1 MFVYCADYVKKH
13 SFLHRCAFLLH
24 FKKVDY
30 QVGKKEKH
38 FFFLILISSPYFLA
52 LEKKKK
58 FFFSKPPFPF
68 NVLSA
73 FFNLVARLTWRPL
86 NPPLYPV
93 IRQDFCYQ
101 RSYILSVF
109 AYCPLIWMFCGIK
122 GNNLINKTH
131 KRALKAVYQNYDL
144 SLLDLLS
151 IDNEVTIHVKNL
163 RFLMAEVYKSL
174 NCLNPEFILIYF
186 YFLFFLTYNLYSYI
200 FNKHF

>member
-68 NVLSA
+68 KDNFSLAS
-73 FFNLVARLTWRPL
+73 LTGFEL
-86 NPPLYPV
+86 
-93 IRQDFCYQ
+93 
-101 RSYILSVF
+101 
-109 AYCPLIWMFCGIK
+109 G
-122 GNNLINKTH
+122 
-131 KRALKAVYQNYDL
+131 
-144 SLLDLLS
+144 
-151 IDNEVTIHVKNL
+151 
-163 RFLMAEVYKSL
+163 
-174 NCLNPEFILIYF
+174 
-186 YFLFFLTYNLYSYI
+186 LYSSNHLTSAGLHI
-200 FNKHF
+200 